1 MQGYFG
7 GSRFLL
13 QVFKKNLKSAWLSK
27 FCLLVGIV
35 ITQINQKLDMLIKML
50 ELWWGSRW
58 KVQNIS
64 WYKKLPIL
72 SNKYHWSINNVLSF
86 IQIFCFWW
94 DYNERVGKDMV
105 PLVVTG
111 KCSNNS
117 DLYILGPIWVFTNT
131 KMKRIC
137 SWKFRKKKLGR
148 EKESRE

>member
-13 QVFKKNLKSAWLSK
+13 QVFKKNLKSAWLLK

-35 ITQINQKLDMLIKML
+35 IAQINQKLDMLIKML

-94 DYNERVGKDMV
+94 DFNGGVGKDMV

-111 KCSNNS
+111 KCSHALIHLRTNAACAKINMS
-117 DLYILGPIWVFTNT
+117 FYKYQNEKDMQLKIL
-131 KMKRIC
+131 
-137 SWKFRKKKLGR
+137 
-148 EKESRE
+148 KEEAR